1 VGVHGARQDDPGNP
15 GADRRAK
22 PRQRLRPNR
31 GFPLPSPEHVIPP
44 QMLVRI
50 AHFCLTIPND
60 LENDQRLERLIY
72 YTALPRPQCYPQME
86 LVDQSNQRFVG
97 VHFARQD
104 AAESPGSGGAS
115 PYHPAA
121 VTPLELVD
129 QSNQRFVG
137 VHFARQDAAESPAS
151 GGASP

>member
-1 VGVHGARQDDPGNP
+1 LFA
-15 GADRRAK
+15 
-22 PRQRLRPNR
+22 
-31 GFPLPSPEHVIPP
+31 S
-44 QMLVRI
+44 RI
-50 AHFCLTIPND
+50 FCLTIPND
-60 LENDQRLERLIY
+60 LANDQRLERLIY